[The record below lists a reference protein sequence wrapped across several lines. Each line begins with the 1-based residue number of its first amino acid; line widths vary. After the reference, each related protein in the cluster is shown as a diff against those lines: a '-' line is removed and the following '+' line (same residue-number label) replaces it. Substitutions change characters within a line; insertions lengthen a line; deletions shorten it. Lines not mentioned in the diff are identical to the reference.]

1 MSTETVRARTMRKA
15 MTPPEARM
23 WANLKRLRA
32 QGFHF
37 RRQALFKGYY
47 LDFVCFQQR
56 LVIEVDGMGHAEDQ
70 QARHDRI
77 RDAVLA
83 REGFVTLRFDNA
95 SIRDNISD
103 VIDFIVSRLGDSST
117 RASLRAAVPPHE
129 GEGE

>member
-15 MTPPEARM
+15 MTPPVARM
-23 WANLKRLRA
+23 WVNLKRLRA

-37 RRQALFKGYY
+37 RRQAPLKGYY

-56 LVIEVDGMGHAEDQ
+56 LVIEVDGMGHAEDH

-95 SIRDNISD
+95 SIRDNIGD
-103 VIDFIVSRLGDSST
+103 VIDSIVSRLGDSPT
-117 RASLRAAVPPHE
+117 RASLRGAVPPHE

>member
-1 MSTETVRARTMRKA
+1 MRKA

-23 WANLKRLRA
+23 WLNLKRLRA

-37 RRQALFKGYY
+37 RRQAPFKGYY
-47 LDFVCFQQR
+47 LDFVCFQKR
-56 LVIEVDGMGHAEDQ
+56 LVIEVDGMTHAEDS
-70 QARHDRI
+70 QARHDRV

-95 SIRDNISD
+95 MIRDNIGD
-103 VIDFIVSRLGDSST
+103 VMDFILDRLGTLPT
-117 RASLRAAVPPHE
+117 RPALGAAVPPHE